1 MKKFLTTLVILLAA
15 TIALPVSVSAQTFE
29 GVIEF
34 KKMSDK
40 DTTNY
45 VYYVKGDK
53 VRIDEIGSKSKK
65 VEGSFLIDTKAGT
78 MKFLSHDRKTWGE
91 HKPGAPQVVSGSPV
105 ITKGAATKTLHGYK
119 CSEYIVK
126 NEAEGTQISFWV
138 TGGKFSFFK
147 PMIKLLNRKEKFATY
162 FQLLNVKD
170 GSFSFLAIQSDLSG
184 KETGRL
190 EVTKI
195 EKKPVDASQFEVPKD
210 YKEFK

>member
-1 MKKFLTTLVILLAA
+1 MKKLFSAALVLLTA
-15 TIALPVSVSAQTFE
+15 ALPVSVAAQAFE

-53 VRIDEIGSKSKK
+53 VRIDEIGSRSKK

-91 HKPGAPQVVSGSPV
+91 HKPGATNTAGGKPTVSKTG
-105 ITKGAATKTLHGYK
+105 ATKTMHGYK
-119 CSEYIVK
+119 VSEYLVK
-126 NEAEGTQISFWV
+126 NPDEGTQISFWV
-138 TGGKFSFFK
+138 TSGGKFNFFR
-147 PMIKLLNRKEKFATY
+147 PMIKQLNRKEKFAIY
-162 FQLLNVKD
+162 YLLLDVKE
-170 GSFSFLAIQSDLSG
+170 GSVSFMAVQSDMSG

-195 EKKPVDASQFEVPKD
+195 QKKAVDASQFEVPKD